1 MKRCVFVVA
10 VSLLLGGCGC
20 AKRHDVHQLLVIN
33 VLDPEL
39 YADCHIKGSI
49 NVPFETVEQF
59 AQQLDKNTP
68 IVAYCSNYKCTASY
82 LTARLLKQ
90 SGFKYVW
97 AYEAGMA
104 GWYQQGLPVEGPCK
118 QAYLTMANKPL
129 AGDSVSDVSVI
140 TTTDLHQKMST
151 ASGKEI

>member
-1 MKRCVFVVA
+1 MKKCVFGIA
-10 VSLLLGGCGC
+10 LSLLLGGCGC
-20 AKRHDVHQLLVIN
+20 AKKHDAHHVIVIN

-59 AQQLDKNTP
+59 AQQLDKDTP
-68 IVAYCSNYKCTASY
+68 VVAYCSNYKCTASS
-82 LTARLLKQ
+82 LTARLFKQ
-90 SGFKYVW
+90 LGFKHVW

-118 QAYLTMANKPL
+118 QAYLTMTNKPL
-129 AGDSVSDVSVI
+129 ESDGASDVLVI
-140 TTTDLHQKMST
+140 TTTDLHQKMGATS
-151 ASGKEI
+151 SEKI